1 MISRNW
7 RSLKSINKLPRQSN
21 HHRPWDDD
29 LDILTHTHIID
40 GRLLLGEK
48 IFFLFNGWDNQWRLS
63 HKSLIKSKDKR
74 RKPLGTIARRLR
86 NIKEPSNQPKKS
98 ASQEFAF
105 LFHSATSSSSTFRR
119 SSNRQPWQCVIET
132 KKRANNGGE
141 NNWRFQPWIWT

>member
-29 LDILTHTHIID
+29 LDTHTHHRRSSSSWWKD
-40 GRLLLGEK
+40 
-48 IFFLFNGWDNQWRLS
+48 FFLFNGWDNQWRLS

-74 RKPLGTIARRLR
+74 TKPLGTIARRLR

-141 NNWRFQPWIWT
+141 NNWRIQPWIWT